1 MHLTIQKKDFLRSLA
16 RTHSVADRKS
26 SMPILSNSLLSTD
39 GTKTLRFAATDL
51 YLSVTSSAAAEI
63 KAAGIIAVAA
73 RTLFDIVKNLP
84 EGEVSLQVVGNHG
97 VEIRSGKVR
106 FKIPGMPGQDFPS
119 LPSPG
124 TAEFA
129 LLDAEDVGR
138 LIALTHYSMSSD
150 ETRPHLAGAL
160 FEGDGKAVRMVT
172 TDGHRL
178 SKAEQKRG
186 EGKKLLNFSMLV
198 PAKGIGELRRLIDEA
213 KADKPRSESKAEKGE
228 KAEKGDDTAGTVSVA
243 TSGGNAF
250 FKRDDVVLSVKLVD
264 EQFPPYSKVI
274 PSAQTRKVGVSRML
288 LIEALRRI
296 SLVASDKSGAVRFS
310 AEPGVLRITSENPDV
325 GEGTEELQVDYAGDP
340 IEIGFNARYVLDVLG
355 AVVEDEV
362 RLELGGQLDP
372 GVIKPIGTTDFVGVI
387 MPMRI

>member
-1 MHLTIQKKDFLRSLA
+1 MQLTIQKKDFLRSLA

-26 SMPILSNSLLSTD
+26 SMPILSNILLSTD
-39 GTKTLRFAATDL
+39 GPKTLRFAATDL
-51 YLSVTSSAAAEI
+51 YLSVTSTAPVDT
-63 KAAGIIAVAA
+63 KTGGTIAVAA

-84 EGEVSLQVVGNHG
+84 EGEVSLSVVGNHA

-124 TAEFA
+124 NAEFA
-129 LLDAEDVGR
+129 TLDADEVGR
-138 LIALTHYSMSSD
+138 LCALTHYSMSSD

-178 SKAEQKRG
+178 SKAEYKRG

-198 PAKGIGELRRLIDEA
+198 PGKGIVELRKLIDEA
-213 KADKPRSESKAEKGE
+213 KQSR
-228 KAEKGDDTAGTVSVA
+228 EKGDDKPATIDIGTA
-243 TSGGNAF
+243 GGNAF
-250 FKRDDVVLSVKLVD
+250 FRRDDVVLSVKLVD

-274 PSAQTRKVGVSRML
+274 PSAQNRKVNLGRMQL
-288 LIEALRRI
+288 TESLRRI
-296 SLVASDKSGAVRFS
+296 ALVASDKSGAVRFNI
-310 AEPGVLRITSENPDV
+310 EPGTLRITSENPDV
-325 GEGTEELQVDYAGDP
+325 GEGSEELSVDYAGEP
-340 IEIGFNARYVLDVLG
+340 IEIGFNAKYVLDVLG
-355 AVVEDEV
+355 ALVEDEV

-372 GVIKPIGTTDFVGVI
+372 GVIKPVGATDFVGVI